1 MSRQRYRI
9 DWYRGY
15 IHPSRKE
22 GHTTVRAMDMPHARK
37 FGLMRRPGLIV
48 EVTLIPPTPKEK

>member
-1 MSRQRYRI
+1 MPKTRQRYRI

-22 GHTTVRAMDMPHARK
+22 GHTTVRAYSRIQAIE

-48 EVTLIPPTPKEK
+48 EVTLITKEKA